1 MYKKHDYDKKLF
13 RLINILAK
21 LYRKEIFTNEDL
33 AREYNV
39 STRTI
44 QRDLNERLIY
54 FPIYQ
59 ENNIWKMD
67 TQEFTSTYLEKNQQA
82 S

>member
-1 MYKKHDYDKKLF
+1 MYKHDYDKKLF

-21 LYRKEIFTNEDL
+21 LYRQEHFTVEEL
-33 AREYNV
+33 AEEYGV

-44 QRDLNERLIY
+44 QRDLNERLIH

-59 ENNIWKMD
+59 EDHIWKMD
-67 TQEFTSTYLEKNQQA
+67 MKKFTNDFLEQNRRVA
-82 S
+82 

>member
-1 MYKKHDYDKKLF
+1 MYKHQYDKKLF

-21 LYRKEIFTNEDL
+21 LYRQENPTTEEL
-33 AREYNV
+33 ANEYNV

-44 QRDLNERLIY
+44 QRDINERLIH

-59 ENNIWKMD
+59 ENKIWKMD
-67 TQEFTSTYLEKNQQA
+67 TDKFTHEFLEQDKLIA
-82 S
+82 